1 MRERLKLAWKDPAKR
16 PALAIGF
23 GAVGLALILLVI
35 AVAQINPPAP
45 PPTPTA
51 TSACRINC
59 GPGQQTEP
67 VTPKILNL
75 RGRSIFIEPVSVA
88 RGGSWVPA
96 ADPDKAQWVFGT
108 LVNYVIGLSAT
119 QANNDM
125 LQALSP
131 ADEMTIDLSNGQT
144 LKFNYA
150 GRQFVSPGSV
160 DIFSQQRP
168 GLTLVLL
175 GDNDNQR
182 LVVTADYAA
191 DSEVG
196 QAVPS
201 TLAQIGT
208 PIDIGGVRVTV
219 LGGRLVYNAP
229 GVPVGSAFY
238 LVDFTA
244 ENIGSDVL
252 DAGQF
257 AMTLQDYANQKYPL
271 SETASSLGPNSAPK
285 GQLLPGLTA
294 TFMAGFEVPTNVTG
308 PVLVWSFKPMATF
321 RAQADVAVPLI
332 GPTPTP
338 DPRSQISVQ
347 VTQAYFNSDQTEMIV
362 VAGVGNPTNA
372 PVTITSSDISLST
385 PDGVFAALLGAEPGL
400 PTTLQ
405 PGQNQALTLRFS
417 RLPNNSSNLRI
428 FLAEFQLNW

>member
-1 MRERLKLAWKDPAKR
+1 MRDRLRAAWKDPAKR
-16 PALAIGF
+16 PALGIGF
-23 GAVGLALILLVI
+23 GAVALSLILLVI
-35 AVAQINPPAP
+35 ALAQINPGGL
-45 PPTPTA
+45 PPTPTPTTA
-51 TSACRINC
+51 PCINC
-59 GPGQQTEP
+59 PPQAEP
-67 VTPKILNL
+67 VSPKVLNL
-75 RGRSIFIEPVSVA
+75 RGRSIFVQPVSINN
-88 RGGSWVPA
+88 GNWVPG

-108 LVNYVIGLSAT
+108 LINYVMGLNAT
-119 QANNDM
+119 QENNDM
-125 LQALSP
+125 LQALSE
-131 ADEMTIDLSNGQT
+131 ADEITLDLSNGQT

-175 GDNDNQR
+175 GDNDSQR
-182 LVVTADYAA
+182 LIITANYST

-201 TLAQIGT
+201 RLAQIGT
-208 PIDIGGVRVTV
+208 PIDLGGVRVTV
-219 LGGRLVYNAP
+219 LSGRMVFNAP

-244 ENIGSDVL
+244 ENIGSDAV
-252 DAGQF
+252 DAAQF
-257 AMTLQDYANQKYPL
+257 AITLQDYANQKYRL
-271 SETASSLGPNSAPK
+271 SETASSLGPNAPPT
-285 GQLLPGLTA
+285 GQILPGLSA
-294 TFMAGFEVPTNVTG
+294 TFTAGFEVPTNVTG
-308 PVLVWSFKPMATF
+308 PVLVWSFKPTATF
-321 RAQADVAVPLI
+321 RAQADVAVPLV

-347 VTQAYFNSDQTEMIV
+347 VTQAYFSPDQSEMIV

-372 PVTITSSDISLST
+372 PVTLTSSDISLST
-385 PDGVFAALLGAEPGL
+385 PDGVFAALLGSEPGL

-405 PGQNQALTLRFS
+405 PGQNQAISLRFS
-417 RLPNNSSNLRI
+417 RLPSSSSNLRI